1 MPPQVVNMDLLLS
14 SELSQHQILGL
25 EETLKVVR
33 HEKTT
38 DPDSKSLLSSHS
50 SSDGSL
56 RRKSTKRNRRYSLT
70 HAAPQEHHPLHVIRT
85 LLFPGG
91 KSMAYCNDETLSS
104 SFLILD
110 GFMTISLVDGKDND
124 SSISHVE
131 DAIERWGKRLETNI
145 CVGKVSYEY
154 RLSDEDEK
162 SMSHVSS
169 DSERSYGSNE
179 ATILSQNLEKV
190 PLVLDQEATE
200 DGTMLDPDRYLPPSH
215 RMLADA
221 LKFQEYDQA
230 VSVYEDI
237 LNGDKQRYGDND
249 LVCAIDYHN
258 LGVTCLLAKEYDAAL
273 YYFQEA
279 VVFKR
284 TCLGHNDPTVSDSL
298 VEIGILLYN
307 QNDHVGAL
315 KIFKEALEI
324 YNDCSNDEGFGRTC
338 NNIGCVYY
346 KMGDTATALSY
357 IQQALVCQ
365 RRYLGKSEKA
375 ESSLLN
381 FALSLS
387 NVGYLKLRSGHLDA
401 TAMLEESL
409 LVLESVLGDDNATVG
424 KVKSNIN
431 LAKFPTDQE

>member
-1 MPPQVVNMDLLLS
+1 M
-14 SELSQHQILGL
+14 
-25 EETLKVVR
+25 
-33 HEKTT
+33 
-38 DPDSKSLLSSHS
+38 
-50 SSDGSL
+50 
-56 RRKSTKRNRRYSLT
+56 T
-70 HAAPQEHHPLHVIRT
+70 HVEPKQHPLHVIRT
-85 LLFPGG
+85 LLFPEG

-110 GFMTISLVDGKDND
+110 GFMSISLVDDNE
-124 SSISHVE
+124 SELLTRNE

-145 CVGKVSYEY
+145 CVGKVVYEY
-154 RLSDEDEK
+154 RHSEEDEK
-162 SMSHVSS
+162 SMDNYSSS
-169 DSERSYGSNE
+169 DSERSEYRNE

-190 PLVLDQEATE
+190 PLLLDQEPIE

-230 VSVYEDI
+230 VNVYEDI
-237 LNGDKQRYGDND
+237 LSADKIRYGEND

-258 LGVTCLLAKEYDAAL
+258 LGVTCLLANELDAAL
-273 YYFQEA
+273 YYFQES
-279 VVFKR
+279 VIMKR
-284 TCLGHNDPTVSDSL
+284 ACLGQCDPTVSDSL

-307 QNDHVGAL
+307 RKDYEGAL
-315 KIFKEALEI
+315 RIFKEALEI
-324 YNDCSNDEGFGRTC
+324 YHDCSNQEGVGRTS

-346 KMGDTATALSY
+346 KMGDSSTALSY

-365 RRYLGKSEKA
+365 RKSLGMSEKA

-387 NVGYLKLRSGHLDA
+387 NVGYLKQSLGHLDA

-409 LVLESVLGDDNATVG
+409 LVLESVLGDDNSTVG
-424 KVKSNIN
+424 KVRSDITI
-431 LAKFPTDQE
+431 AKFPAEQEE